1 MTSASKFTLLFFFLM
16 PIFLLAQ
23 SKKQYF
29 DGPYIFQLKDSLQVK
44 WVERGVA
51 YDTLILKTEATIF
64 KRDSLP
70 IVDLQNLDFK
80 KEKRSN
86 FKNVAKIVALSDL
99 HGQYDILIQLLKK
112 HQVID
117 ENGHWKYG
125 AGHFVIT
132 GDNFDRGDKV
142 TEILWFLFY
151 LQKEAEAAGGKV
163 HVLLGNHEVMVLK
176 GDLRYLNRKYLYTQG
191 IFKQQYHHFFKEG
204 SVLGDWIANHN
215 VVTSINQRMFLH
227 GGISPVILNLD
238 ITLQDINTIFRNQI
252 IREKIS
258 EINKDEKLQIL
269 LRRNGPLW
277 YRGYF
282 GVNRLDIEAIDV
294 ILERFKQQA
303 IVVGHTSAQKITPH
317 FNNKVIAIDCSMK
330 NGATGQVLLIEDEGL
345 FIGEFDGKRT
355 FLFKNEL
362 AVKKSFFEYLYRL
375 ESKPK
380 LVLNTN
386 TNQLLKKKEK
396 EAYQPANL
404 KVYDKNE
411 TALLD
416 IDVRTRARGNMRKKV
431 CRIPPIK
438 IDIPKETLESLDLD
452 LEVDKLKFVFPCNAG
467 KGFQEILFKEYF
479 LYQLYDLLDDNGM
492 RVKLVDVVVFNEEKE
507 KFNWVAILIEDED
520 EYARRQ
526 NARML
531 EGSKLRAS
539 RLERE
544 SFLKM
549 VFFQYM
555 IANVDW
561 SIKNKHNI
569 ELVKLPDV
577 KKVIAVPYDFDYSGF
592 VGTDYA
598 VPAPT
603 LPIQNVHERFFF
615 PTNKMSEQ
623 EFNRMV
629 KYFLSIEQD
638 IYKLCDEATYMKP
651 KTIEGNKKYLASFFR
666 LLKKPERIKSN
677 FVK

>member
-1 MTSASKFTLLFFFLM
+1 MTNASKFFLLFFFLM

-23 SKKQYF
+23 SKKNYF
-29 DGPYIFQLKDSLQVK
+29 DGPYIFQLKDSLQIK
-44 WVERGVA
+44 WVEGGVPH
-51 YDTLILKTEATIF
+51 DTLILKKEATIF

-70 IVDLQNLDFK
+70 IVDLQNLDFIPEDK
-80 KEKRSN
+80 SN
-86 FKNVAKIVALSDL
+86 FEKVEKIVALSDL

-112 HQVID
+112 NKVID
-117 ENGHWKYG
+117 EEGHWQYG
-125 AGHFVIT
+125 KGHFVIT

-142 TEILWFLFY
+142 TEILWFLFQ
-151 LQKEAEAAGGKV
+151 LQKEAAAAGGKV

-176 GDLRYLNRKYLYTQG
+176 GDLRYLNRKYLYTSG
-191 IFKQQYHHFFKEG
+191 VFKQQYHHFFKEG

-215 VVTSINQRMFLH
+215 VVTSVNQRMFLH
-227 GGISPVILNLD
+227 GGISPAILNLD
-238 ITLQDINTIFRNQI
+238 VTLHDINTVFKEQI

-258 EINKDEKLQIL
+258 TIDENKKLKLL
-269 LRRNGPLW
+269 LRKNGPLW

-282 GVNRLDIEAIDV
+282 GVNRLDMEAIDV
-294 ILERFKQQA
+294 ILKRFDQKA
-303 IVVGHTSAQKITPH
+303 IVVGHTSAETITPH
-317 FNNKVIAIDCSMK
+317 FDNKVIAIDCSIK
-330 NGATGQVLLIEDEGL
+330 RGKSGQVLFIENGSMY
-345 FIGEFDGKRT
+345 IGEFDGKKT
-355 FLFKNEL
+355 WIVKNETV
-362 AVKKSFFEYLYRL
+362 AKKSFFEYLYQL
-375 ESKPK
+375 EDKPK
-380 LVLNTN
+380 LVFNTN

-404 KVYDKNE
+404 KVYDKDGTE
-411 TALLD
+411 LLD
-416 IDVRTRARGNMRKKV
+416 IDMRTRARGNMRKKV

-438 IDIPKETLESLDLD
+438 IDIPDETLDSLNF
-452 LEVDKLKFVFPCNAG
+452 EKTVDKLKFVFPCNSG
-467 KGFQEILFKEYF
+467 KGFQDILFKEYF

-492 RVKLVDVVVFNEEKE
+492 RVKLVDVIIFNEEKE
-507 KFNWVAILIEDED
+507 KFNWVGFLIEDED

-526 NARML
+526 NARLL
-531 EGSKLRAS
+531 ESSKLSAS

-544 SFLKM
+544 PFLKM

-577 KKVIAVPYDFDYSGF
+577 EKVIAVPYDFDYSGF

-598 VPAPT
+598 VPATT
-603 LPIQNVHERFFF
+603 LPIQSVHERFFF
-615 PTNKMSEQ
+615 PSNKMTGE
-623 EFNRMV
+623 EFDRMV

-638 IYKLCDEATYMKP
+638 IYKLCDEATYMQP
-651 KTIEGNKKYLASFFR
+651 KTIEANKKYLSNFFK
-666 LLKKPERIKSN
+666 LLRKPEKLKAN